1 LRKLRQGKGRG
12 KGKLRK
18 ETGTLPIFLP
28 KQTKERGKIVS
39 YLEHEGSLLN
49 NNEDMLEHAVDFY
62 KKLFGEEERSK
73 IRLGDELW

>member
-1 LRKLRQGKGRG
+1 
-12 KGKLRK
+12 
-18 ETGTLPIFLP
+18 
-28 KQTKERGKIVS
+28 V
-39 YLEHEGSLLN
+39 LN